1 MNFNYKA
8 FKYQY
13 IASTK
18 QSFNATRLHIL
29 DPVSPTTSKWLI
41 EWNTVLLVWYILH
54 QHFFLV
60 LMYCLKTRRSVLSTL
75 ALIYL
80 DWVLFW
86 SKKLNLHLDVSLR
99 DISKPLLAAES
110 RSVLLGKLEP
120 SEMLFLLLLLF
131 TLWYFFSNIS
141 NDSYTKMKGYL
152 S

>member
-80 DWVLFW
+80 DLVLLW
-86 SKKLNLHLDVSLR
+86 SKKLNLHLEVSLR
-99 DISKPLLAAES
+99 DIWKPLLAAES

>member
-1 MNFNYKA
+1 MNFNYEA
-8 FKYQY
+8 FSYIYEY

-60 LMYCLKTRRSVLSTL
+60 LMYCLKTSRSVLSTL

-80 DWVLFW
+80 DLVLFW
-86 SKKLNLHLDVSLR
+86 SKKLNLHLDVSVR
-99 DISKPLLAAES
+99 DIWKPLLAAES
-110 RSVLLGKLEP
+110 RSILLGKLKP

-141 NDSYTKMKGYL
+141 NDS
-152 S
+152 